1 LYTFPTFP
9 TFPSLLLGLALL
21 AGCTHGIDL
30 ATYPSGPL
38 RPSAIETPG
47 FNIQTLAP
55 GSGTY
60 KHLRVYIEG
69 DGHAWATS
77 SQPSTDPTPYSSLM
91 LRFATTDGTPA
102 AYLARP
108 CQYVTSAACTAQV
121 WTGARFAQPEI
132 DAMNAALSALKRRF
146 GVDTFELVGH
156 SGGGAVALVLA
167 GMRTDVDQV
176 QTLAGN
182 LDPIAWTH
190 LQQLSPLSEPIT
202 PLQYSTRLRTIAQ
215 RHIVGTRDAV
225 VPAALARQYSTQL
238 HGQCV
243 EIVTV
248 DATHADGYDAP
259 WQHLANQPI
268 QCPGR

>member
-1 LYTFPTFP
+1 MYTSPI
-9 TFPSLLLGLALL
+9 FPSLLLGLALL

-30 ATYPSGPL
+30 ASYPSGAL
-38 RPSAIETPG
+38 RPGVIEAPG

-77 SQPSTDPTPYSSLM
+77 SQPSTDPTPHSSLM
-91 LRFATTDGTPA
+91 LRFATTDSTPA

-108 CQYVTSAACTAQV
+108 CQYVTSTACTADV
-121 WTGARFAQPEI
+121 WTAARFARAEI
-132 DAMNAALSALKRRF
+132 DAMNAALSTLKRRF
-146 GVDTFELVGH
+146 GVETFELVGH
-156 SGGGAVALVLA
+156 SGGGTVALVLA
-167 GMRTDVDQV
+167 GMRTDVEQV

-182 LDPIAWTH
+182 LDPITWTR
-190 LQQLSPLSEPIT
+190 LQQLSPLSDPIT
-202 PLQYSTRLRTIAQ
+202 PLQYSARLRSIVQ

-225 VPAALARQYSTQL
+225 VPAALARQYRTQL

-243 EIVTV
+243 EIVAV

-259 WQHLANQPI
+259 WQQLANQPI
-268 QCPGR
+268 QCPAR